1 MEWGWAGAAA
11 WAVIF
16 IGGFVR
22 TVWLAARKGAA
33 ESRILPVACAF
44 SLGGVLLHGMVDFPL
59 QIASIQLFT
68 LLVAGMAW
76 GIERHRS

>member
-1 MEWGWAGAAA
+1 
-11 WAVIF
+11 
-16 IGGFVR
+16 
-22 TVWLAARKGAA
+22 
-33 ESRILPVACAF
+33 VACAF

-76 GIERHRS
+76 GMDRHRS